1 MIARAPA
8 HAERLGDMR
17 LLLSIKRGVITMVAR
32 FITVI
37 LIALALFGAT
47 VAASGAGADT
57 TGFARAA
64 V

>member
-1 MIARAPA
+1 M
-8 HAERLGDMR
+8 
-17 LLLSIKRGVITMVAR
+17 TMVTR

-47 VAASGAGADT
+47 VAAGGAGAGP
-57 TGFARAA
+57 TGITRTA

>member
-1 MIARAPA
+1 
-8 HAERLGDMR
+8 MR

-47 VAASGAGADT
+47 VAAGGAGADT
-57 TGFARAA
+57 TGFARTA